1 MAESASNFYTCP
13 HFFSGALRAQSLGRR
28 VVATAADGGARAGS
42 FAMGLADAAAGG
54 RALRPTALSADLFQA
69 AAMRAVAKDLMAM
82 KVAELKA
89 ELEARGEGKTG
100 NKACLR
106 RRLHAAIVCEFLEG

>member
-1 MAESASNFYTCP
+1 MPS
-13 HFFSGALRAQSLGRR
+13 FFSGALRAQSLGRR
-28 VVATAADGGARAGS
+28 VVTTAADGGARAGS